1 MDSFQLIMVSLALAA
16 FGFIISLLTE
26 ERPSWLIDKDRFDK
40 KLKGRWSWLHPIVGA
55 LSFTYNCLCMGFFG
69 LIKCIEWF
77 SALLKWLK
85 YWLWE
90 RAFMWIWKEA
100 IVTPVV
106 LIAKVAWYYLVTMP
120 WEIVK
125 QSLRTIPGSWNWS
138 VVRTCWKGV
147 FVALAFYGLFA
158 TMAEGLDAPIL
169 RAIGGLLALAPITWT
184 VANAVSRHNDQKTD
198 AEHDAYARHAAIRFL
213 KYSGALIGAL
223 LAAVI
228 FIQTGNIE
236 SIGIPL
242 FGLLINASH
251 VLFALAFFIGLILAF
266 SLSIFPTQGP
276 AESGASSLMGEARG
290 LVVEIRNNGAK
301 HLAGA
306 AVGLAMACIV
316 VALPAALMVIAR
328 EGAGAVQDQLPYTQ
342 ANVKRPS
349 IDSGLSDQDWKDQ
362 VDSAVSAAAMQV
374 QIELLREFPEQAIF
388 EAHAAFED
396 NGIPWVRDWHT
407 EMKSNWLNEKNAL
420 KAEVSSLEGAIADL
434 KAAMVLEEREGSTYV
449 LQRKASDEEEWQT
462 LSENISTLGFKDSNL
477 SPDAS
482 YSYRVQARN
491 AAGESSWSYPIEVA
505 TPAIT
510 LAAPSALQATAE
522 SNFRIVL
529 RWNDNAWNEDA
540 FLLERSVDKED
551 WSLLARL
558 ESNSSGYIDSSPLDT
573 TQYYRIS
580 AINASD
586 TAKAYGMAY
595 ATPALSRPYG
605 LSDEATYDAA
615 VVEWKHNDSYGEAK
629 RSGRVTENVRP
640 AVVFN
645 DISVM
650 QHLMNELNDAESEL
664 AALNSA
670 LSAKDASMNQRLAH
684 LEPLIGEACIGST
697 LRYLNALLSWIA
709 IALLWGFVAAF
720 GASYA
725 GKQLMVL
732 KGIGQAEGFFFIDR
746 VNEARAANNNQP
758 LMGLL
763 LLPALLF
770 MLSGPAAVD
779 LSLPELDFPSFDL
792 ELELALGQDEADGA
806 FDEGA
811 GATAEEESEPRTY
824 VLEGPS
830 RHKTLW
836 GELEENFGSAKNVL
850 QIMELNDLK
859 PRDHVAGREIII
871 PEGMELP

>member
-1 MDSFQLIMVSLALAA
+1 MDSLQLFIGSILFTA
-16 FGFIISLLTE
+16 FGFIISHLIE
-26 ERPSWLIDKDRFDK
+26 ERPTWLIEKDRFDK

-69 LIKCIEWF
+69 LIKCIEWL

-90 RAFMWIWKEA
+90 RAFMWMWKEA

-106 LIAKVAWYYLVTMP
+106 LIAKLAWYYLVSIP
-120 WEIVK
+120 WEILK
-125 QSLRTIPGSWNWS
+125 QSLRAIPGSWDWS
-138 VVRTCWKGV
+138 VVRTSWKGV
-147 FVALAFYGLFA
+147 FVALASYGVFA
-158 TMAEGLDAPIL
+158 TLAEGLDTPLL
-169 RAIGGLLALAPITWT
+169 RYIGGLLALAPITWSI
-184 VANAVSRHNDQKTD
+184 ANAVSRHNSQKAD
-198 AEHDAYARHAAIRFL
+198 AEHDAYARYAAMRFL
-213 KYSGALIGAL
+213 KYSGVLIAAL

-251 VLFALAFFIGLILAF
+251 ILFALAFFIGLILAF

-276 AESGASSLMGEARG
+276 ADTGAASMMEEARA
-290 LVVEIRNNGAK
+290 LVVEIRNNGVK
-301 HLAGA
+301 HLFGA

-316 VALPAALMVIAR
+316 VALPAALMTIAR
-328 EGAGAVQDQLPYTQ
+328 EGAGAVQDQLPYTE

-349 IDSGLSDQDWKDQ
+349 IDASLSDQDWMSH
-362 VDSAVSAAAMQV
+362 VDSAVSAANMQV
-374 QIELLREFPEQAIF
+374 QIELLREFPEQAVF
-388 EAHAAFED
+388 ESHDAYAD
-396 NGIPWVRDWHT
+396 DGIPWVKDWHE

-420 KAEVSSLEGAIADL
+420 EAEASALEAAITDL
-434 KAAMVLEEREGSTYV
+434 KAAIALEEREGSTYV
-449 LQRKASDEEEWQT
+449 LQRKSSDEDEWQT

-477 SPDAS
+477 ASDAT

-491 AAGESSWSYPIEVA
+491 AAGESAWSYPIDVA

-510 LAAPSALQATAE
+510 LAAPSALQASAE

-551 WSLLARL
+551 WSQLARL
-558 ESNSSGYIDSSPLDT
+558 ESNVSGYIDSSPLDT

-615 VVEWKHNDSYGEAK
+615 VVEWKHNDSYNEAK
-629 RSGRVTENVRP
+629 RTGRVTENVRP
-640 AVVFN
+640 TVSFD
-645 DISVM
+645 DISVL
-650 QHLMNELNDAESEL
+650 QHLMNELNEAESEL
-664 AALNSA
+664 AELNAAISA
-670 LSAKDASMNQRLAH
+670 RDASMTQRLAH

-697 LRYLNALLSWIA
+697 MRVLNAILSWLA

-720 GASYA
+720 GVSYA

-746 VNEARAANNNQP
+746 VNEAREANNNQP

-779 LSLPELDFPSFDL
+779 LSFSDLDFPSFDL

-811 GATAEEESEPRTY
+811 GAIADEESQPRTD
-824 VLEGPS
+824 VLEGKDS
-830 RHKTLW
+830 YESLW
-836 GELEENFGSAKNVL
+836 GELAEKFWERKNRPSNNGA
-850 QIMELNDLK
+850 E
-859 PRDHVAGREIII
+859 
-871 PEGMELP
+871 